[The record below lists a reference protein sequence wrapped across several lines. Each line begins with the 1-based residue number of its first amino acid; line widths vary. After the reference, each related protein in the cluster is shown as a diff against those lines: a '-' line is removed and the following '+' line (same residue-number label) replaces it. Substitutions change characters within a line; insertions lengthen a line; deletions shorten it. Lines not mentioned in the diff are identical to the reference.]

1 MKDKCVLITGATK
14 GIGWALTQRLSDLG
28 CHVVGI
34 ARNTTDVDFPGYLY
48 ACDLSDAGRTEEVL
62 REIRDKFPVDAVV
75 NNVGLVTPQP
85 LGEIDLASLYS
96 VLDLNVR
103 VAVQVTQAFVESMK
117 VRRAGRI
124 VNVCSRAIHGGLE
137 RTAYSAAKSAL
148 VGCTRTWALE
158 LAEYGITVN
167 AVAPGPI
174 ETEMFRATRPP
185 AATPKRI
192 GLRAD
197 EAPGRAGRSGGRHRL
212 PAVRRRRLHHRP
224 GAGRGWGRQPGR
236 THLSLCRPWHEN
248 AHRGCAFSWAIRRR
262 WR

>member
-14 GIGWALTQRLSDLG
+14 GIGWALTQRLSDMG

-48 ACDLSDAGRTEEVL
+48 ACDLADAGRTEI
-62 REIRDKFPVDAVV
+62 REKFPVDAVV
-75 NNVGLVTPQP
+75 NNVGIVSPQP
-85 LGEIDLASLYS
+85 LGEIDLATLYN

-103 VAVQVTQAFVESMK
+103 VAVQVTQAFIESMK

-124 VNVCSRAIHGGLE
+124 VNVVSRSIHGALD

-158 LAEYGITVN
+158 LAEYGVTAN

-174 ETEMFRATRPP
+174 ETEMFRATRPAGSDNEKRALASVPMKRLGTP
-185 AATPKRI
+185 AEVAAAI
-192 GLRAD
+192 AFLLSD
-197 EAPGRAGRSGGRHRL
+197 AGYNISG
-212 PAVRRRRLHHRP
+212 
-224 GAGRGWGRQPGR
+224 Q
-236 THLSLCRPWHEN
+236 SLGVDGNVETL
-248 AHRGCAFSWAIRRR
+248 
-262 WR
+262 